1 MKNMIKKDV
10 KLAFCD
16 SFLPMIMY
24 LLFYLGIVVFFT
36 KDYLKTNLFKQVLE
50 PLVSNGGAIVM
61 LWVGGII
68 INNLIVVDR
77 AYNVNQYIMAVGVK
91 PQNIV
96 FSKIIAAFIISY
108 IEAVVL
114 FVFIEGYCFFANGI
128 FISFGG
134 AVLIKYFL
142 VYPLLV
148 FSVMTI
154 NAFIIWVSRQGSFL
168 AVVAPTL
175 PASVFMLVPFMEI
188 NGTIKFNG
196 VFILVEAIA
205 AIIVSF
211 WVIYLIKKVRK
222 EYIVIIE
229 TK

>member
-16 SFLPMIMY
+16 SFFPMIMY
-24 LLFYLGIVVFFT
+24 LLFYLAIVVFFT
-36 KDYLKTNLFKQVLE
+36 KDYLKTHQFKQILE

-68 INNLIVVDR
+68 IENLFFVDR
-77 AYNVNQYIMAVGVK
+77 ANNVNQFIMVVGVK

-114 FVFIEGYCFFANGI
+114 FVFIEGYCFFTNGI
-128 FISFGG
+128 FIPFGG

-148 FSVMTI
+148 FSLMTI
-154 NAFIIWVSRQGSFL
+154 NAFIVWISRQESIL
-168 AVVAPTL
+168 PSVATML
-175 PASVFMLVPFMEI
+175 PASVFVIVTFMEI

-205 AIIVSF
+205 AIIVSLL
-211 WVIYLIKKVRK
+211 VINLIKKVPK
-222 EYIVIIE
+222 EYIVTIE

>member
-1 MKNMIKKDV
+1 MKNMIKKDI
-10 KLAFCD
+10 KLAFYECY
-16 SFLPMIMY
+16 LLMIMY
-24 LLFYLGIVVFFT
+24 PLFYLAIVVFFT
-36 KDYLKTNLFKQVLE
+36 KDHLKTHQFKQILE

-61 LWVGGII
+61 LMVGGVII
-68 INNLIVVDR
+68 GNLIFVDR
-77 AYNVNQYIMAVGVK
+77 ANNVNQFIMAVGIA

-128 FISFGG
+128 FIPFGG

-154 NAFIIWVSRQGSFL
+154 NAFIIWISREGSILPF
-168 AVVAPTL
+168 VATML
-175 PASVFMLVPFMEI
+175 PAFVFMLVTFMEM

-196 VFILVEAIA
+196 VFILVEAIV

-211 WVIYLIKKVRK
+211 LVIYLIKKVPK
-222 EYIVIIE
+222 EYIVNIE

>member
-10 KLAFCD
+10 KLAFCEC
-16 SFLPMIMY
+16 FLLMIIY
-24 LLFYLGIVVFFT
+24 LLFYLVLIVLFT
-36 KDYLKTNLFKQVLE
+36 KDYLKTNQFKQVME
-50 PLVSNGGAIVM
+50 TLVSNGGAIVM
-61 LWVGGII
+61 LLVGGVII
-68 INNLIVVDR
+68 GRLFIVER
-77 AYNVNQYIMAVGVK
+77 ENNVNQFIMAVGIN

-96 FSKIIAAFIISY
+96 FSKIIATFIISY

-128 FISFGG
+128 FIPFGG

-148 FSVMTI
+148 FTVMTI
-154 NAFIIWVSRQGSFL
+154 NAFIIWISRQGSILPF
-168 AVVAPTL
+168 VATML
-175 PASVFMLVPFMEI
+175 PAYAFMLVTFMEMT
-188 NGTIKFNG
+188 GTIKFNG
-196 VFILVEAIA
+196 MFILVEAIV

-211 WVIYLIKKVRK
+211 LVIYLIKKVPK
-222 EYIVIIE
+222 EYIVNIE

>member
-16 SFLPMIMY
+16 AFLLMIMY
-24 LLFYLGIVVFFT
+24 PLFYLVLVVFFT
-36 KDYLKTNLFKQVLE
+36 KDYLKTHQFKQILE

-61 LWVGGII
+61 LMVGGVII
-68 INNLIVVDR
+68 GNLIFVDR
-77 AYNVNQYIMAVGVK
+77 ANNVNQFIMAVGIA

-128 FISFGG
+128 FIPFGG
-134 AVLIKYFL
+134 TVLIKYFL

-154 NAFIIWVSRQGSFL
+154 NAFIIWISREGSLL
-168 AVVAPTL
+168 AFIATML
-175 PASVFMLVPFMEI
+175 SAAVFMLVTFMEM

-196 VFILVEAIA
+196 VFILVETIV

-211 WVIYLIKKVRK
+211 LVIYLIKKVPK
-222 EYIVIIE
+222 EYIVNIE

>member
-1 MKNMIKKDV
+1 MKNMIKKDI
-10 KLAFCD
+10 KLAFYECY
-16 SFLPMIMY
+16 LLMIMY
-24 LLFYLGIVVFFT
+24 PLFYLAIVVFFT
-36 KDYLKTNLFKQVLE
+36 KDHLKTHQFKQILE

-61 LWVGGII
+61 LMVGGVII
-68 INNLIVVDR
+68 GNLIFVDR
-77 AYNVNQYIMAVGVK
+77 ANNVNQFIMAVGIA

-128 FISFGG
+128 FIPFGG

-154 NAFIIWVSRQGSFL
+154 NAFIIWISREGSILPF
-168 AVVAPTL
+168 VATML
-175 PASVFMLVPFMEI
+175 PAFVFMLVTFMEMT
-188 NGTIKFNG
+188 GTIKFNG
-196 VFILVEAIA
+196 VFILVEAIV

-211 WVIYLIKKVRK
+211 LVIYLIKKVPK
-222 EYIVIIE
+222 EYIVNIE

>member
-1 MKNMIKKDV
+1 MKNMIKKDI
-10 KLAFCD
+10 KLTFCEC
-16 SFLPMIMY
+16 FLLMIIY
-24 LLFYLGIVVFFT
+24 LLFYLVLIVFFT
-36 KDYLKTNLFKQVLE
+36 KDYLKTNQFKQVME
-50 PLVSNGGAIVM
+50 TLVSNGGAIVM
-61 LWVGGII
+61 LLVGGVII
-68 INNLIVVDR
+68 GRLFIVER
-77 AYNVNQYIMAVGVK
+77 ENNVNQFIMAVGIA

-96 FSKIIAAFIISY
+96 FSKIIAAFIILY

-128 FISFGG
+128 FIPFGG

-154 NAFIIWVSRQGSFL
+154 NAFIIWISREGSILPF
-168 AVVAPTL
+168 VATML
-175 PASVFMLVPFMEI
+175 PAFVFMLVTFMEMT
-188 NGTIKFNG
+188 GTIKFNG
-196 VFILVEAIA
+196 VFILVEAIV

-211 WVIYLIKKVRK
+211 LVIYLIKKVPK
-222 EYIVIIE
+222 EYIVNIE

>member
-1 MKNMIKKDV
+1 M
-10 KLAFCD
+10 
-16 SFLPMIMY
+16 
-24 LLFYLGIVVFFT
+24 
-36 KDYLKTNLFKQVLE
+36 
-50 PLVSNGGAIVM
+50 
-61 LWVGGII
+61 VGGVII
-68 INNLIVVDR
+68 GNLIFVDR
-77 AYNVNQYIMAVGVK
+77 ANNVNQFIMAVGIA

-96 FSKIIAAFIISY
+96 FSKIIATFIISY

-128 FISFGG
+128 FIPFGG

-154 NAFIIWVSRQGSFL
+154 NAFIIWISREGSLL
-168 AVVAPTL
+168 AFIATML
-175 PASVFMLVPFMEI
+175 SAAVFMLVTFMEM

-196 VFILVEAIA
+196 VFILVETIV

-211 WVIYLIKKVRK
+211 LVIYLIKKVPK
-222 EYIVIIE
+222 EYIVNIE

>member
-16 SFLPMIMY
+16 SFSPMIMY
-24 LLFYLGIVVFFT
+24 LLLYLGIVVFFT
-36 KDYLKTNLFKQVLE
+36 KDYLKTHQFKQILE

-68 INNLIVVDR
+68 IENLFFVDR
-77 AYNVNQYIMAVGVK
+77 AYNVNQFIMVVGVK

-114 FVFIEGYCFFANGI
+114 LVFIEGYCFFANGI
-128 FISFGG
+128 FIPFGG

-148 FSVMTI
+148 FSLMTI
-154 NAFIIWVSRQGSFL
+154 NAFIVWISRQESIL
-168 AVVAPTL
+168 PSVATML
-175 PASVFMLVPFMEI
+175 PASVFVIVTFMEM

-205 AIIVSF
+205 AIIVSLL
-211 WVIYLIKKVRK
+211 VINLIKKVPK
-222 EYIVIIE
+222 EYIVTIE

>member
-16 SFLPMIMY
+16 SFLPMIIY
-24 LLFYLGIVVFFT
+24 PLFYLVLVVFFT
-36 KDYLKTNLFKQVLE
+36 KDHLKTHQFKQILE

-61 LWVGGII
+61 LMVGGII
-68 INNLIVVDR
+68 IGNLVFVDR
-77 AYNVNQYIMAVGVK
+77 ANNVNQFIMAVGIA

-96 FSKIIAAFIISY
+96 FSKIIATFIILY

-128 FISFGG
+128 FIPFGG
-134 AVLIKYFL
+134 AVLIKFFL

-148 FSVMTI
+148 FMVMTI
-154 NAFIIWVSRQGSFL
+154 NAFTIWISREGSLL
-168 AVVAPTL
+168 AFIATML
-175 PASVFMLVPFMEI
+175 PAGVFMIVTFMEM

-196 VFILVEAIA
+196 VFILVETIV

-211 WVIYLIKKVRK
+211 LVIYLIKKIPK
-222 EYIVIIE
+222 EYIVNIE